1 MIADKI
7 HLLFQSDYPGI
18 HDARSTAVWCVGDLL
33 SFGGDFNKFVRAR
46 EMTKQEGVLFRHC
59 LRMILLC
66 GEFAQIEPPN
76 LDPVAWRNDLAE
88 LAALLTD
95 SCRAVDPDSTD
106 QTLNTL
112 ENLRADPD
120 DLV

>member
-1 MIADKI
+1 
-7 HLLFQSDYPGI
+7 
-18 HDARSTAVWCVGDLL
+18 
-33 SFGGDFNKFVRAR
+33 
-46 EMTKQEGVLFRHC
+46 MTKQEGVLFRHC